1 MIPFLILLTFF
12 PLSLQ
17 KTDLNHSKISLQST
31 IIHTPNSISDYTIQ
45 KGNKNYLIGNPNNY
59 LSSDQDLTSSN
70 SFLYDIYYA
79 KNIKTFIYIVN
90 DMSFYSSDFL
100 SNVAH
105 SIGYKFDFDSSAK
118 NYLLIIFAIKPRK
131 YFYRLGE
138 NVKKKISEST
148 VANIIQ
154 NHKYYLQI
162 ANYNNLIYYLTNS
175 LKNSIINNISVNVK
189 STSKTNLDGIV
200 IVPIIF
206 IIIIFGVCLSCCAKS
221 SGSYR
226 GDYSARNSYASVGGG
241 YDYGGGGFDSG
252 GGGFD
257 SGSVGGG
264 GSW

>member
-1 MIPFLILLTFF
+1 MIPLLILLTFF

-45 KGNKNYLIGNPNNY
+45 KGSKNYLIGNPNNY
-59 LSSDQDLTSSN
+59 ISSNQDLTSSN
-70 SFLYDIYYA
+70 SFLYDIYYE

-105 SIGYKFDFDSSAK
+105 SIGYKFDFDSSAD

-148 VANIIQ
+148 VDNIIQ
-154 NHKYYLQI
+154 NQKYYLRI
-162 ANYNNLIYYLTNS
+162 ANYNNLIYYLTKS
-175 LKNSIINNISVNVK
+175 LKNSIINNISVNVN
-189 STSKTNLDGIV
+189 STYKTNPDGIT
-200 IVPIIF
+200 IVVVIF
-206 IIIIFGVCLSCCAKS
+206 IIIIFCALLSCCPKS

-226 GDYSARNSYASVGGG
+226 GDYSVRNSYASFGGHSVGGG

-252 GGGFD
+252 
-257 SGSVGGG
+257 SVGGG

>member
-1 MIPFLILLTFF
+1 MIPLLILLTFF

-31 IIHTPNSISDYTIQ
+31 IIQTPNSLSDYTIQ

-59 LSSDQDLTSSN
+59 ISSNQDLSSSN
-70 SFLYDIYYA
+70 SFLYDIYSE

-105 SIGYKFDFDSSAK
+105 SIGYKFDLDSTAK

-138 NVKKKISEST
+138 NVKKKISEYT

-154 NHKYYLQI
+154 NQKYYLQI
-162 ANYNNLIYYLTNS
+162 ANYNNLIYYLTYN
-175 LKNSIINNISVNVK
+175 LKNSIINNSVNVK
-189 STSKTNLDGIV
+189 STSKTNPDGSV
-200 IVPIIF
+200 ISAFVYLF
-206 IIIIFGVCLSCCAKS
+206 IILCVCSLCCRKS

-226 GDYSARNSYASVGGG
+226 GGYSSTYSSTNSYSSSESSSV
-241 YDYGGGGFDSG
+241 
-252 GGGFD
+252 
-257 SGSVGGG
+257 
-264 GSW
+264 

>member
-1 MIPFLILLTFF
+1 MIPLLILLTFF

-31 IIHTPNSISDYTIQ
+31 IIQTPNSLSDYTIQ

-59 LSSDQDLTSSN
+59 ISSNQDLSSSN
-70 SFLYDIYYA
+70 SFLYDIYSE

-105 SIGYKFDFDSSAK
+105 SIGYKFDLDSTAK

-131 YFYRLGE
+131 YFYSLGE
-138 NVKKKISEST
+138 NVKKKISEYT

-154 NHKYYLQI
+154 NQKYYLQI
-162 ANYNNLIYYLTNS
+162 ANYNNLIYYLTYN

-189 STSKTNLDGIV
+189 STSKTNPDGSTIAAV
-200 IVPIIF
+200 VF
-206 IIIIFGVCLSCCAKS
+206 LIIILCVCVSFCPKS

-226 GDYSARNSYASVGGG
+226 GGYSSTNSYSSFGRGSVGGG
-241 YDYGGGGFDSG
+241 CSFGG